1 MSILGVVVRTS
12 PQRLKSV
19 ADRLVGLPGVDLALN
34 PGDGRLVAV
43 MEEAVDASGE
53 RRSAAATLAD
63 VAQWPEILSTSLVY
77 EYSGDEVADAPDG
90 LPVDYRAWRDS
101 LGGRPAGKPADS

>member
-1 MSILGVVVRTS
+1 
-12 PQRLKSV
+12 
-19 ADRLVGLPGVDLALN
+19 
-34 PGDGRLVAV
+34 
-43 MEEAVDASGE
+43 MEDAVDASGE

-63 VAQWPEILSTSLVY
+63 VAQWPEILSTSHVY